1 MSAASRLDLARARSR
16 RAALSPRRLG
26 TSSMAVWSLVLGLFG
41 VLGFVT
47 AFTFELWG
55 FRFALVVL
63 DLIGFLLGRR
73 ARTRIAMSKGQLK
86 GDALATTGEI
96 LGVTQMAVVVFLL
109 VISL

>member
-1 MSAASRLDLARARSR
+1 MSAPSRPDLIQGPSR
-16 RAALSPRRLG
+16 RAASSQHLG
-26 TSSMAVWSLVLGLFG
+26 TSRMAVWSLVLGLFG

-55 FRFALVVL
+55 LRFALVVL
-63 DLIGFLLGRR
+63 DLLGFLLGRR
-73 ARTRIAMSKGQLK
+73 ARARIAMSKGQLK
-86 GDALATTGEI
+86 GDAVATTGEI

>member
-1 MSAASRLDLARARSR
+1 MSAALRLDLALARSR
-16 RAALSPRRLG
+16 GAALSPRRFG

-41 VLGFVT
+41 VLGFVA

-55 FRFALVVL
+55 FRFALVVV
-63 DLIGFLLGRR
+63 DLVGFLLGRR
-73 ARTRIAMSKGQLK
+73 ARTRIALSKGQLK